1 MSTRPW
7 RSLLR
12 PLTTPVAAPVLIGAL
27 VLAGAP
33 LAPAPASA
41 LVPTLPG
48 VGCAVSAVQTVT
60 SSTVIAIPDTNLP
73 IPGFPM
79 SSATSTIPVAATGA
93 LAWLRVRTDIT
104 HTNPADLLVT
114 LTSPLGDV
122 LTLTSGNGGGNDN
135 VFNGTW
141 WDDDAGETAGPG
153 SAAEASY
160 TNLVTETPLAPEAA
174 LANLR
179 GQDVAGN
186 WVLTVTDRFLG
197 NSGSIQGWAIEY
209 ATRSGAAPDTHS
221 VASGPLTGGTIPA
234 GQTRTFTYT
243 SSMPGPG
250 NVDDVA
256 ANLDIAGQAGSVLA
270 TLTSPAGNVV
280 TLTNGNGGVLSSF
293 LGGTRFDDLGGLTT
307 GPIADLASL
316 LLGHIALAAPQEPLS
331 SLIGEGT
338 AGLWTLNITNLGGLP
353 LTLNDW
359 NLGLT
364 SSTCGLDGALTPL
377 TQVPATLPLGSTFT
391 YAVAATNNRLASL
404 TGSQLGLVLPHGLEL
419 VSVTS
424 TLGSCT
430 GLTCL
435 LGTLLPGA
443 EAIVVY
449 VLKVVG
455 DGVQNIV
462 VTLSSLGGDAVPA
475 NNVLHTSS
483 TVTPATSSAKDTT
496 APSLVMVLGKD
507 KLRTVAK
514 KGVLSAAGWTEGGR
528 LTLTVK
534 LPGKV
539 AKRLHLPRV
548 IGTRVLTTTKAG
560 TAKLRLH
567 VSKKAAK
574 KLLKSTKQVR
584 LVVKGRLKDAAG
596 NVGKASAGATYK
608 P

>member
-1 MSTRPW
+1 MTTPPW
-7 RSLLR
+7 RTLLR
-12 PLTTPVAAPVLIGAL
+12 PLSVPVLAGAL

-33 LAPAPASA
+33 LLAPAPASA

-48 VGCAVSAVQTVT
+48 VGCAVNAAQTVT
-60 SSTVIAIPDTNLP
+60 SSAVVAIPDTNLP

-79 SSATSTIPVAATGA
+79 SSATSTIPVAAAGA

-122 LTLTSGNGGGNDN
+122 LTLTSGNGGGSDN

-160 TNLVTETPLAPEAA
+160 QNGVTETPLAPEAA

-179 GQDVAGN
+179 GQDVAGS
-186 WVLTVTDRFLG
+186 WVLTVTDRLLG
-197 NSGSIQGWAIEY
+197 NAGSIQGWAIEY
-209 ATRSGAAPDTHS
+209 ATRSGAAPDTHT
-221 VASGPLTGGTIPA
+221 VASGPLGGGTIPA
-234 GQTRTFTYT
+234 GQSRSFTYT
-243 SSMPGPG
+243 SSQPGPG
-250 NVDDVA
+250 NVDGVVPA
-256 ANLDIAGQAGSVLA
+256 LDIAGQAGSVLA
-270 TLTSPAGNVV
+270 TLTSPAGTVV
-280 TLTNGNGGVLSSF
+280 TLTNGNGGLLSSF

-307 GPIADLASL
+307 GPISDLVTQ
-316 LLGHIALAAPQEPLS
+316 LLGHIPLAAPQEPLS
-331 SLIGEGT
+331 ALIGEGT
-338 AGLWTLNITNLGGLP
+338 AGLWTLDITNLGGLP
-353 LTLNDW
+353 LTLNGW

-364 SSTCGLDGALTPL
+364 SSTCGLDGGLTPL
-377 TQVPATLPLGSTFT
+377 TQLPATLPLGSTFT

-404 TGSQLGLVLPHGLEL
+404 TGSQLGLVLPTGLEL

-424 TLGSCT
+424 TLGSCA

-443 EAIVVY
+443 QAIVVY

-462 VTLSSLGGDAVPA
+462 LTLSSLGGDAVPA
-475 NNVLHTSS
+475 NNVLKTSS
-483 TVTPATSSAKDTT
+483 TVTPSTTPTKDTT
-496 APSLVMVLGKD
+496 APGLVMMLGKD

-548 IGTRVLTTTKAG
+548 IGKRVMTTTKAG
-560 TAKLRLH
+560 TAKLRLKL
-567 VSKKAAK
+567 SQKAAT
-574 KLLKSTKQVR
+574 KLLKRGKQVR
-584 LVVKGRLKDAAG
+584 LVLKGRIKDAAG

>member
-1 MSTRPW
+1 M
-7 RSLLR
+7 
-12 PLTTPVAAPVLIGAL
+12 LIGAL

-33 LAPAPASA
+33 LLAPAPASA
-41 LVPTLPG
+41 LVPTVPG
-48 VGCAVSAVQTVT
+48 VGCVVNAAQTVT
-60 SSTVIAIPDTNLP
+60 SNTVVSIPDTNFP

-79 SSATSTIPVAATGA
+79 ASATSTIPVAAGGA
-93 LAWLRVRTDIT
+93 LEWIRVRTDIT

-122 LTLTSGNGGGNDN
+122 LTLTSGNGGGNDD
-135 VFNGTW
+135 VFDGTW

-153 SAAEASY
+153 SAAEATY
-160 TNLVTETPLAPEAA
+160 ANGVTQTPLAPEAA

-186 WVLTVTDRFLG
+186 WVLTVTDRVLG
-197 NSGSIQGWAIEY
+197 GGSGSIQGWAIEY
-209 ATRSGAAPDTHS
+209 ATRSGAAPDTHA
-221 VASGPLTGGTIPA
+221 VASGPLPGGTVPA
-234 GQTRTFTYT
+234 GQSRSFTYT

-250 NVDDVA
+250 NVDGVA
-256 ANLDIAGQAGSVLA
+256 AGLDIAGQAGSVLA

-280 TLTNGNGGVLSSF
+280 TLTNGNGGLLSSF

-307 GPIADLASL
+307 GPIADLVTL
-316 LLGHIALAAPQEPLS
+316 LLGHIPLAAPQEPLS
-331 SLIGEGT
+331 SLVGEGT
-338 AGLWTLNITNLGGLP
+338 AGPWTLDVTNLGGLP

-359 NLGLT
+359 DLGLT

-377 TQVPATLPLGSTFT
+377 TQLPASLPLGSTFT

-404 TGSQLGLVLPHGLEL
+404 TGSQLGMVLPKGLEL

-424 TLGSCT
+424 TLGSCA

-455 DGVQNIV
+455 DGVQDI
-462 VTLSSLGGDAVPA
+462 TLSLSSLGGDAVPA
-475 NNVLHTSS
+475 NNVLKTSS
-483 TVTPATSSAKDTT
+483 TVTPSTTPAKDTT
-496 APSLVMVLGKD
+496 APSLVLMLGKD
-507 KLRTVAK
+507 KLRTVAG

-528 LTLTVK
+528 LTLTIK

-548 IGTRVLTTTKAG
+548 IGKKVMTTTKAG

-567 VSKKAAK
+567 VSKKAAA
-574 KLLKSTKQVR
+574 KLLKSEKQVR
-584 LVVKGRLKDAAG
+584 LVLKGRLKDPAG

>member
-1 MSTRPW
+1 MSTPPW
-7 RSLLR
+7 RALLR
-12 PLTTPVAAPVLIGAL
+12 PLSVPVLAGAL

-33 LAPAPASA
+33 LAPSPASA
-41 LVPTLPG
+41 LVPTVPG
-48 VGCAVSAVQTVT
+48 VGCVVNAVQTAT
-60 SSTVIAIPDTNLP
+60 STTVVPIPDINLP
-73 IPGFPM
+73 ALPVF
-79 SSATSTIPVAATGA
+79 SATSTLPVDAAGA

-122 LTLTSGNGGGNDN
+122 LTLTSGNGGGSDN

-160 TNLVTETPLAPEAA
+160 QNGVTETPLAPEVA

-186 WVLTVTDRFLG
+186 WVLTVTDRVFG
-197 NSGSIQGWAIEY
+197 GGSGSIQGWAIEY
-209 ATRSGAAPDTHS
+209 ATRSGAAPDTRT

-234 GQTRTFTYT
+234 GQTRSFTYT

-256 ANLDIAGQAGSVLA
+256 AGLDIAGQAGSVLA

-280 TLTNGNGGVLSSF
+280 TLTNGNGGLLSSF
-293 LGGTRFDDLGGLTT
+293 LGGTHFDDLSGLTT
-307 GPIADLASL
+307 GPIADLVTQ
-316 LLGHIALAAPQEPLS
+316 LLGRIPLAAPQEPLS

-338 AGLWTLNITNLGGLP
+338 AGLWTLNVTNLGGLP

-364 SSTCGLDGALTPL
+364 SSTCGLDGALTSL
-377 TQVPATLPLGSTFT
+377 TQLPATLPLGSTFA
-391 YAVAATNNRLASL
+391 YAVAATNNRLAPL
-404 TGSQLGLVLPHGLEL
+404 TGGQLGLVLPKGLEL

-424 TLGSCT
+424 TLGSCA

-462 VTLSSLGGDAVPA
+462 LTLSSLGGDAVPA
-475 NNVLHTSS
+475 NNVLRTSS
-483 TVTPATSSAKDTT
+483 TVTPATSPAKDTV
-496 APSLVMVLGKD
+496 APSLVLMLGKD
-507 KLRTVAK
+507 KLRTMAK

-528 LTLTVK
+528 LTLTVR
-534 LPGKV
+534 LPAKV
-539 AKRLHLPRV
+539 AKKLKLPKV
-548 IGTRVLTTTKAG
+548 IGKRVMTTTKAG
-560 TAKLRLH
+560 TAKLRLTI
-567 VSKKAAK
+567 SKKAG
-574 KLLKSTKQVR
+574 KLLLRSNKKVR
-584 LVVKGRLKDAAG
+584 IIVKGQLEDAAG
-596 NVGKASAGATYK
+596 NVGKASAGAAYK